1 MGKVKYSP
9 KAAAKIRTTCE
20 FYKQFD
26 SELPRRARNTI
37 VSSLLRL
44 LDHPKVGRPWLLNLN
59 YRERVISFGSSHFLA
74 LYQFDET
81 NGDILV
87 VGIRHEREMS
97 YGLEDDT

>member
-26 SELPRRARNTI
+26 SELPSRARLTI
-37 VSSLLRL
+37 VSSL
-44 LDHPKVGRPWLLNLN
+44 GRPWLLNLN
-59 YRERVISFGSSHFLA
+59 YRERVIPFGSSHFLA

-81 NGDILV
+81 SGDILV
-87 VGIRHEREMS
+87 LGIRHEREMS